1 MDKVKGWVL
10 LLGVLIAVFAPWVAF
25 PFFMPLLIK
34 DWNQIG
40 DTYGAVNAL
49 FSGLALGG
57 GNCCHTVPAPR
68 ASVSVRRNKAES

>member
-10 LLGVLIAVFAPWVAF
+10 LLGVLIAVFASWVAF

-40 DTYGAVNAL
+40 DTM
-49 FSGLALGG
+49 
-57 GNCCHTVPAPR
+57 
-68 ASVSVRRNKAES
+68 EQ

>member
-40 DTYGAVNAL
+40 DTM
-49 FSGLALGG
+49 
-57 GNCCHTVPAPR
+57 
-68 ASVSVRRNKAES
+68 EQ